1 MPDGADGGAGRTADG
16 ELKVSKGRAG
26 ESWLAGWLAGVG
38 DRGVINKRLRA
49 LDTKGARELIN
60 IK

>member
-1 MPDGADGGAGRTADG
+1 MLALHRITGGTGCVVSG
-16 ELKVSKGRAG
+16 HHELKVSKGRAG

-49 LDTKGARELIN
+49 LDTKGA
-60 IK
+60 